1 VFRTTHLVKNNVWS
15 TQFPTP
21 ELRVIVEHMKFLT
34 SVPLEVAKPLSNSD
48 PDVRSVS
55 RLPGFV
61 RLEGVSGHAGRYT
74 LTFEVEAGSRRDA
87 MDASDELLVEYKNA
101 LSAYGPRLLAELATE
116 SR

>member
-1 VFRTTHLVKNNVWS
+1 
-15 TQFPTP
+15 
-21 ELRVIVEHMKFLT
+21 MKFLS

-48 PDVRSVS
+48 PDVRSIS

-61 RLEGVSGHAGRYT
+61 RLEPVSGHAGRYT

-87 MDASDELLVEYKNA
+87 MDASDELLVEFQNA
-101 LSAYGPRLLAELATE
+101 LSAYRPRLLAEVATE